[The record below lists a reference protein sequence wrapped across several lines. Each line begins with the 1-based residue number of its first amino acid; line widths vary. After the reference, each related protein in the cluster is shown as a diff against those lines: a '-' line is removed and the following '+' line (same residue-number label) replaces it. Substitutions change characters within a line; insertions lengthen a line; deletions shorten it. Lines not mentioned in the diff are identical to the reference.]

1 LDLKY
6 KNTPLHIKLPGLAGT
21 AMSRPAIPFEIFRC
35 VIIDPGGT
43 AVPFTLPLETA
54 ELVGGQNWVRAKR
67 KRTTFHF
74 RTVLGPVTESPIYT
88 PFENI
93 LLDVFVT

>member
-1 LDLKY
+1 M
-6 KNTPLHIKLPGLAGT
+6 P
-21 AMSRPAIPFEIFRC
+21 RPAIPSRFSG

-43 AVPFTLPLETA
+43 AVLFTLPLETA

-88 PFENI
+88 PPFENI
-93 LLDVFVT
+93 SLGVFVH